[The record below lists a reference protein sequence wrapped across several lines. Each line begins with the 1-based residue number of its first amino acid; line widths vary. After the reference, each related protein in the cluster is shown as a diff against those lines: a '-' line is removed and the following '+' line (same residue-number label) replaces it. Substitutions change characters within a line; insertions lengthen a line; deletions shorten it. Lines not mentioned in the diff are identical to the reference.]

1 MLYSFFAFSVS
12 NNIYFWQIFDD
23 IPVTIYLVCFISE
36 IIIIYEIV
44 FLKKL
49 TLPFCTHS
57 MAICFEKTI
66 FFYRLFF

>member
-1 MLYSFFAFSVS
+1 MK
-12 NNIYFWQIFDD
+12 
-23 IPVTIYLVCFISE
+23 E

-57 MAICFEKTI
+57 MSICFEKTI
-66 FFYRLFF
+66 LFTDYFFKTSISYNIMYTE